1 MMQFKSSSRTWL
13 GGICMLAGWLVPLHA
28 GAMDAGHPH
37 NVVQGWHKVSIERLD
52 TMRGGFVTPQGLHV
66 AFGIE
71 RAIYVNGELVASVNI
86 SIPDLGRITQE
97 QARALANVNTTMN
110 LVQNGPA
117 NTFQPALE
125 NPLTVGT
132 VIQNTLNNQQISSL
146 LRIDAIVNTLEGF
159 KNMHAQ
165 TALSQ
170 ALANVTGGR

>member
-1 MMQFKSSSRTWL
+1 MRFKVSSKIWL
-13 GGICMLAGWLVPLHA
+13 GGICMLAGWLVPVHVQA
-28 GAMDAGHPH
+28 IDAGHPH
-37 NVVQGWHKVSIERLD
+37 SVVEGWHKVSPERLD
-52 TMRGGFVTPQGLHV
+52 TMRGGFVTTQGLHV

-71 RAIYVNGELVASVNI
+71 RAVYVNGELVASVNI

-97 QARALANVNTTMN
+97 QARALANVNATMN

-132 VIQNTLNNQQISSL
+132 VIQNTLSNQQINSL

>member
-1 MMQFKSSSRTWL
+1 MRFQSSSRRWL
-13 GGICMLAGWLVPLHA
+13 HGLCLAVGGLASLPGH
-28 GAMDAGHPH
+28 AMDVGRTPDL
-37 NVVQGWHKVSIERLD
+37 VQGWHKVSPERLD
-52 TMRGGFVTPQGLHV
+52 TMRGGFVTAQGLQV

-71 RAIYVNGELVASVNI
+71 RAVYVNGELVASVNI
-86 SIPDLGRITQE
+86 SIPDLSRITQE
-97 QARALANVNTTMN
+97 QARALANVNSTMN

-117 NTFQPALE
+117 NSFQPALE
-125 NPLTVGT
+125 SPLNVGT
-132 VIQNTLNNQQISSL
+132 VIQNSLNNQQINSL

>member
-1 MMQFKSSSRTWL
+1 MRFNSSSRTWL
-13 GGICMLAGWLVPLHA
+13 GGICMLAGWLVPMHA
-28 GAMDAGHPH
+28 QAIDTGYPH
-37 NVVQGWHKVSIERLD
+37 DVAQGWNKVSLERLD
-52 TMRGGFVTPQGLHV
+52 TMRGGFVTAQGLQV

-71 RAIYVNGELVASVNI
+71 RAVYINGELVASVNI
-86 SIPDLGRITQE
+86 SIPDLSRITQE
-97 QARALANVNTTMN
+97 QARALANVNATMN

-117 NTFQPALE
+117 NTFQPALDG
-125 NPLTVGT
+125 PLAVGT